1 MQTISVNNDKRYRD
15 GFGAS
20 WTSWGSTTVFNE
32 TGLQLQFSNDRAFFV
47 PHLFQILIR
56 ALGKAERTPQEIEVL
71 LRRGHLSDTA
81 FHLPD
86 FLRPIVKP
94 VLQDLKKLLLTTDV
108 SSGRRHAFQV
118 PTSMASDPRTG
129 YLLRNFLGLTP
140 NLSHLR
146 LNLSRY
152 YLMENTSFMQWLS
165 KPMPDSGTLSTTLL
179 DPAPVSLV
187 HLKSLEL
194 GQFEIE
200 PVTILGVISKFSHTL
215 QDLSFWRM
223 GLIDPRMSPPDL
235 VNKPNKWASLF
246 ANMANMQ
253 KLRLHHMKVG
263 MLNQDGLH
271 VNFKAADSDDAPL
284 GKVKEYSGPKMDLF
298 LKELVDETVVQWP
311 AESLSDADEDM
322 NLDQDDQ
329 LPDAPSEDSEEDEDD
344 DDDEDE

>member
-15 GFGAS
+15 GVGAS
-20 WTSWGSTTVFNE
+20 WTSWGATTVFNE
-32 TGLQLQFSNDRAFFV
+32 TGLQLQFSNDRAFFI
-47 PHLFQILIR
+47 PRLFQILIR

-94 VLQDLKKLLLTTDV
+94 VLQDLKTLLLTTDV
-108 SSGRRHAFQV
+108 SSGRRHAFQAG
-118 PTSMASDPRTG
+118 MAPDPHTG

-179 DPAPVSLV
+179 DPAPVSLA

-200 PVTILGVISKFSHTL
+200 PGTILGVISKFALTL

-223 GLIDPRMSPPDL
+223 GLINPRMSPPDL
-235 VNKPNKWASLF
+235 VNKPNKWAGLF

-253 KLRLHHMKVG
+253 KLQLHHLKVG

-284 GKVKEYSGPKMDLF
+284 GKVKEYSGPEMGLF
-298 LKELVDETVVQWP
+298 LKELVDETIVQWP
-311 AESLSDADEDM
+311 AESLSDVDEDM

-329 LPDAPSEDSEEDEDD
+329 EDEDD